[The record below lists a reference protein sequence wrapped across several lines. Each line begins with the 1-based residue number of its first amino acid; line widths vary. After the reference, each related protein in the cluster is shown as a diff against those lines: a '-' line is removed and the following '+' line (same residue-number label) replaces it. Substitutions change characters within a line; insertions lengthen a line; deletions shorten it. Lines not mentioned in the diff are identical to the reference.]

1 VLDARAAADAVPHEA
16 ERLIDA
22 VQDYR
27 LKRAEDFERDAGALR
42 KVGLPTSAAPM
53 PRIWM
58 LAGLVVPAAAALLA
72 AATAPLPAMSEDGR
86 RRLAAGEVVVMD
98 TLPPAASKVARG
110 GTAVAIVRA
119 PPDAVWR
126 VLVDYPGHPR
136 YYPRVTTAEVVE
148 QDARHVV
155 VRYEVTVRPFWFEFF
170 MEKYPD
176 LRRRRVEWQLA
187 PGRPHGLFRE
197 NSGYWQ
203 VTEGDTPAT
212 SIVTYAIA
220 VRTLL
225 PAFLTGGAERESL
238 VETVTKL
245 RTLVE
250 AQR

>member
-1 VLDARAAADAVPHEA
+1 VCARAALV
-16 ERLIDA
+16 L
-22 VQDYR
+22 
-27 LKRAEDFERDAGALR
+27 
-42 KVGLPTSAAPM
+42 
-53 PRIWM
+53 
-58 LAGLVVPAAAALLA
+58 LAGGLLLA
-72 AATAPLPAMSEDGR
+72 ASTGPLPPLPDDVR
-86 RRLAAGEVVVMD
+86 RRLAAGEVVVTD
-98 TLPPAASKVARG
+98 ALPPAATTVARG

-126 VLVDYPGHPR
+126 VILDYPGHPR

-203 VTEGDTPAT
+203 VADGDTPAT

>member
-1 VLDARAAADAVPHEA
+1 VCARAALV
-16 ERLIDA
+16 L
-22 VQDYR
+22 
-27 LKRAEDFERDAGALR
+27 
-42 KVGLPTSAAPM
+42 
-53 PRIWM
+53 
-58 LAGLVVPAAAALLA
+58 LAGGLLLA
-72 AATAPLPAMSEDGR
+72 ASTGPLPPLPDDVR
-86 RRLAAGEVVVMD
+86 RRLAAGEVVVTD
-98 TLPPAASKVARG
+98 ALPPAATTVARG

-126 VLVDYPGHPR
+126 VILDYPGHPR

>member
-16 ERLIDA
+16 ERLSVCA
-22 VQDYR
+22 
-27 LKRAEDFERDAGALR
+27 RAAL
-42 KVGLPTSAAPM
+42 VL
-53 PRIWM
+53 
-58 LAGLVVPAAAALLA
+58 LAGGLLLA
-72 AATAPLPAMSEDGR
+72 ASTAPPFPLPDDVR
-86 RRLAAGEVVVMD
+86 RRLAAGEVVVTD
-98 TLPPAASKVARG
+98 ALPPAATTVARG

-126 VLVDYPGHPR
+126 VILDYPGHPR

>member
-1 VLDARAAADAVPHEA
+1 VCARAALV
-16 ERLIDA
+16 L
-22 VQDYR
+22 
-27 LKRAEDFERDAGALR
+27 
-42 KVGLPTSAAPM
+42 
-53 PRIWM
+53 
-58 LAGLVVPAAAALLA
+58 LAGGLLLA
-72 AATAPLPAMSEDGR
+72 ASTGPLPPLPDDVR
-86 RRLAAGEVVVMD
+86 RRLAAGEVVVTD
-98 TLPPAASKVARG
+98 ALPPAATTVARG

-126 VLVDYPGHPR
+126 VILDYPGHPR

-148 QDARHVV
+148 QDPRHVV

>member
-1 VLDARAAADAVPHEA
+1 VCARAALV
-16 ERLIDA
+16 L
-22 VQDYR
+22 
-27 LKRAEDFERDAGALR
+27 
-42 KVGLPTSAAPM
+42 
-53 PRIWM
+53 
-58 LAGLVVPAAAALLA
+58 LAGGLLRAAS
-72 AATAPLPAMSEDGR
+72 TGPLPPLPDDVR
-86 RRLAAGEVVVMD
+86 RRLAAGEVVVTD
-98 TLPPAASKVARG
+98 ALPPAATTVARG

-126 VLVDYPGHPR
+126 VILDYPGHPR

-203 VTEGDTPAT
+203 VADGDTPAT